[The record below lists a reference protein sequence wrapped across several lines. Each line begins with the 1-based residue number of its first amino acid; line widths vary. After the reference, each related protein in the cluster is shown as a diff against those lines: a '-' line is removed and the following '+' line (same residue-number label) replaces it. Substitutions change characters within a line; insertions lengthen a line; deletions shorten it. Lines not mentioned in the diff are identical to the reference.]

1 MFADLIVV
9 ILYLEKANNAK
20 VLGITATLIE
30 VAWVEIYIAI
40 AHSQGLLPH
49 SAPAE
54 KK

>member
-1 MFADLIVV
+1 MFADLIAV
-9 ILYLEKANNAK
+9 IVYLEKAKAK

-54 KK
+54 KR